1 MVHIISGSLTFF
13 PAKPHHRYLGGYA
26 DTEQEAVPDP
36 RAGRYVEFH
45 LSHIVPAAD
54 EAAVESFDDG
64 GEPGDHAA
72 VRVPRELKVGSRR
85 GVPSRRARLVV
96 EDYFGNVFR
105 NAGKRLLRVRRL
117 GCLLYTSPSPRD
129 A

>member
-1 MVHIISGSLTFF
+1 MVHIISGSLTFV

-64 GEPGDHAA
+64 GGKEFSYPHDQ
-72 VRVPRELKVGSRR
+72 R
-85 GVPSRRARLVV
+85 PSQLYPA
-96 EDYFGNVFR
+96 
-105 NAGKRLLRVRRL
+105 LL
-117 GCLLYTSPSPRD
+117 
-129 A
+129 